1 MGRSRKIS
9 IASKKCLWVYIHCIR
24 TPEAWLGEGTG
35 IVAEVS
41 TCRRHC
47 GSKHAVSI
55 TYFPN
60 GSCSLPLQGKY
71 RSWCKKTG
79 FESKIPGDVIAR
91 KLKPEQSRR
100 TIDGYLVEK
109 KSTDGSVAYSDR
121 LFQQA
126 AVEWL
131 VATDQVRRVLYFS
144 LPTNTFCSRLKHLS
158 IRSLRKWLTLHPTL
172 PTVSKFLIAGRPKWN
187 QGLV

>member
-9 IASKKCLWVYIHCIR
+9 IASKICLWVYIHYIR

-55 TYFPN
+55 TYLRN
-60 GSCSLPLQGKY
+60 DSCSLPLQGKY

-79 FESKIPGDVIAR
+79 FESKLPGDVIAR
-91 KLKPEQSRR
+91 NLKPEQSQR

-126 AVEWL
+126 VVEWL
-131 VATDQVRRVLYFS
+131 VATDQVMRVLYFS

-158 IRSLRKWLTLHPTL
+158 IRSLRKWLRLYPTL
-172 PTVSKFLIAGRPKWN
+172 PTVSKFLIAGRLKWN